1 MSRTDDIKAVLA
13 PFRAEVQRNNN
24 QIVALTEQLA
34 AEDARH
40 GVRRARILQDI
51 VDVTARR
58 DLTAQAITLLK
69 GLK

>member
-58 DLTAQAITLLK
+58 DLTAQAIALLK

>member
-1 MSRTDDIKAVLA
+1 MSRPEDIKAVLA
-13 PFRAEVQRNNN
+13 PFRAEVQRNNS
-24 QIVALTEQLA
+24 QIVSLTEQLA

-40 GVRRARILQDI
+40 GARRARILQDI

>member
-13 PFRAEVQRNNN
+13 PFRAEVKRHNDL
-24 QIVALTEQLA
+24 IVSLTEQLA

-40 GVRRARILQDI
+40 GVRRARILQDL

-69 GLK
+69 SLK

>member
-13 PFRAEVQRNNN
+13 PFRVEVQRSNN

-34 AEDARH
+34 LEDARH
-40 GVRRARILQDI
+40 GSRRARILQDI